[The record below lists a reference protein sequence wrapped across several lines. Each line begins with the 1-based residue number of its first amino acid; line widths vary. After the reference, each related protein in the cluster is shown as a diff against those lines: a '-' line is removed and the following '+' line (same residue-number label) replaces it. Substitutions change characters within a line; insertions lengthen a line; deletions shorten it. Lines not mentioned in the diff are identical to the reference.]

1 MKKITQKQIAG
12 MNLIYSR
19 STLQDFLNSMNHLGI
34 ENIELWSQL
43 QFFCEYY
50 KSTSNTTELK
60 NELKSRNLKLVSFI
74 PEQCTWP
81 YNIASSDKKIRKE
94 SCEYYIRNID
104 TAYRLGSKRVLLTP
118 GWYEWDKNR
127 EDGFQYSVESLRQ
140 LIPYFKETGI
150 IPVLEILQPGESNLM
165 YNLTTTLQ
173 YAKCFNADELSFC
186 IDTVPVVLANE
197 TLNDYFLALSDRIR
211 HLHLIDG
218 TPTGHLVLGDGTH
231 NIKEHLQAM
240 EQNNYQEYITLEFGS
255 SLYYK
260 DPEFHMRRGLEYLT
274 QLLKEDQE

>member
-81 YNIASSDKKIRKE
+81 YNIASSANTISGILILPTVWE
-94 SCEYYIRNID
+94 ANVFC
-104 TAYRLGSKRVLLTP
+104 LL
-118 GWYEWDKNR
+118 
-127 EDGFQYSVESLRQ
+127 L
-140 LIPYFKETGI
+140 
-150 IPVLEILQPGESNLM
+150 
-165 YNLTTTLQ
+165 
-173 YAKCFNADELSFC
+173 
-186 IDTVPVVLANE
+186 
-197 TLNDYFLALSDRIR
+197 
-211 HLHLIDG
+211 DG
-218 TPTGHLVLGDGTH
+218 TNGTKTEKMDFS
-231 NIKEHLQAM
+231 I
-240 EQNNYQEYITLEFGS
+240 
-255 SLYYK
+255 
-260 DPEFHMRRGLEYLT
+260 P
-274 QLLKEDQE
+274 